1 MLDIS
6 KTTKFKTIEEV
17 KATAP
22 SIFASEAI
30 SSVSKNYIHIPTSQ
44 TIEDMAKLGWNV
56 VDAKEVKSKKYK
68 GYQKHLLVFRNLD
81 VVINGEDGDTVFPQI
96 LISNS
101 HDGKSAFVFRASI
114 FRLVC
119 ENGLVIADKEFGK
132 LSIRHVGYKFEELQ
146 KTINTMVEKLPLT
159 VESMNRLKQIKLTEK
174 QIMDFTKQ
182 ALSIRLG
189 PDNIN
194 RITIDYNEFLKPTRK
209 EDEGNGLWEVFNRT
223 QEKIIDGDFTCRYS
237 NKTRKARKIKN
248 FQQDIKVNERLW
260 ELAMSYFPN

>member
-44 TIEDMAKLGWNV
+44 IIEDMAKLGWNV

-101 HDGKSAFVFRASI
+101 HDGKSAFVFRAGLY
-114 FRLVC
+114 RLVC
-119 ENGLVIADKEFGK
+119 ENGLVIANKEFER

-146 KTINTMVEKLPLT
+146 KTITAMVEKLPLT
-159 VESMNRLKQIKLTEK
+159 VESMNKLRQTQLNEK
-174 QIMDFTKQ
+174 QKEEFAKRAFKLRFNEEVSFD
-182 ALSIRLG
+182 
-189 PDNIN
+189 IN
-194 RITIDYNEFLKPTRK
+194 ELIKPTRPQ
-209 EDEGNGLWEVFNRT
+209 DEGNDVWSVYNVV
-223 QEKIIDGDFTCRYS
+223 QEKLINGMFSYTNEKGKFR
-237 NKTRKARKIKN
+237 RARKIKN
-248 FQQDIKVNERLW
+248 FQQDVKLNEQLY
-260 ELAMSYFPN
+260 ELANEFAC